1 MVTGYLTCE
10 VGKING
16 VCQNSTR
23 YVAQSLAQRKHTH
36 NLRVVVAVDDFIV
49 GLTSALL
56 LFLLYFLL
64 LTFLP
69 TGIIILVLWVL
80 YTDDIRD
87 EDPEMTYF

>member
-10 VGKING
+10 VGKITG

-23 YVAQSLAQRKHTH
+23 YVSQNLAQRKHTH
-36 NLRVVVAVDDFIV
+36 NLRVVAVDDFII
-49 GLTSALL
+49 GLTSVLL
-56 LFLLYFLL
+56 LFLL

-69 TGIIILVLWVL
+69 TDIIILVLWVF

>member
-10 VGKING
+10 VEKITG

-23 YVAQSLAQRKHTH
+23 YVSQSLAQRKHTH
-36 NLRVVVAVDDFIV
+36 NLRVVAVDDFII
-49 GLTSALL
+49 GLSSVLL
-56 LFLLYFLL
+56 LFLL